1 MIIEFEPLDREEQD
15 LMYRIPFLVAALIS
29 GADNHIDKAEINKAV
44 SISNLKKSNARKSL
58 IEYYGVVNMDFED
71 KLKVLIQSLPGD
83 TQKRNEQLIQEL
95 ERLND
100 IFPKLDREFAVDFH
114 ASITDLAKKIAQ
126 ASGGVLG
133 YMAVGY
139 EESKLIGLDMI
150 KAP

>member
-1 MIIEFEPLDREEQD
+1 MIIEFESLDRDDQD
-15 LMYRIPFLVAALIS
+15 LMYKIPFLVTVLIA
-29 GADNHIDKAEINKAV
+29 GADNYFDKAEISKAV
-44 SISNLKKSNARKSL
+44 NISSLKTSSARKSL
-58 IEYYGVVNMDFED
+58 IEYYGVINIDFED

-83 TQKRNEQLIQEL
+83 TEKRNEQIINEL
-95 ERLND
+95 EKLND
-100 IFPKLDREFAVDFH
+100 ILPRLGREFAVDFY